1 MPAFTVNANVMTK
14 VVTANLQNSKQFVT
28 IETRA
33 RLNPWR

>member
-1 MPAFTVNANVMTK
+1 MSTFMANTNVMTK
-14 VVTANLQNSKQFVT
+14 VVTTILQNTMQFVT

>member
-1 MPAFTVNANVMTK
+1 MSTFMVNTNVMTK
-14 VVTANLQNSKQFVT
+14 VVTTILQNTMQFAT